1 MQRRSLCA
9 LALLSFAAALALP
22 TAATS
27 QDGWITLVDGVKMGD
42 WDRLGDSNWRIEDG
56 ALVADKNP
64 DKAAAFLV
72 TKTSYKDF
80 EIRAEF
86 WASDDANSGIFVR
99 CSDPKKVSQHTCY
112 EVNIFD
118 TRPDPSYG
126 TGAIVDFAKVDPMP
140 KAGGKWN
147 TFEVTAKGDQLTV
160 VFNGQ
165 KTAELKNDKYA
176 SGPIALQHG
185 TGVIKWRKVQVKP
198 L

>member
-9 LALLSFAAALALP
+9 LALLSLAALALP

-27 QDGWITLVDGVKMGD
+27 QDGWVTLVDGVKMGD

-80 EIRAEF
+80 QIRAEF
-86 WASDDANSGIFVR
+86 WASNDANSGIFIR

-147 TFEVTAKGDQLTV
+147 TFDITAKGDQLTV

-165 KTAELKNDKYA
+165 KTVDLKNGKYA

-185 TGVIKWRKVQVKP
+185 SGVIKWRKVQVKP